1 MQASRRWRDWTPNET
16 TQVAPECELTKLPK
30 PISVSFVSSDPRGFQ
45 KNVTSDG
52 IPPHDPAE
60 WREPFVRWLDSA
72 CLYHSRCF
80 GGVGCMHV
88 AFCEWAHANDD
99 VGCNR
104 NTFEGMLEELGFL
117 IVDGLVSGV
126 TFGEDLDAVSNLLPS
141 EPRSNRFDRGNAS
154 NTIGKE

>member
-1 MQASRRWRDWTPNET
+1 
-16 TQVAPECELTKLPK
+16 
-30 PISVSFVSSDPRGFQ
+30 
-45 KNVTSDG
+45 
-52 IPPHDPAE
+52 
-60 WREPFVRWLDSA
+60 
-72 CLYHSRCF
+72 
-80 GGVGCMHV
+80 MHV